1 MTENHKCDRENETGE
16 DSGSKLEVGLLNSR
30 SVYVDACVCN
40 QVFTANYSSIKAH
53 VRCECDELHFLFA
66 PLAIILV
73 DLETSTTV
81 ILAPKRVGVIYVIR
95 ISKLRDHF
103 NGTHYALL
111 GVVGHVE
118 P

>member
-1 MTENHKCDRENETGE
+1 
-16 DSGSKLEVGLLNSR
+16 
-30 SVYVDACVCN
+30 
-40 QVFTANYSSIKAH
+40 
-53 VRCECDELHFLFA
+53 
-66 PLAIILV
+66 LV